1 MLKPLKKSKKKWY
14 RCEEK
19 KEEKRSKKRRVL
31 SLDSISCL
39 RPRTI
44 VSGESM
50 VKRSKRRRGVRREGF
65 YPWIV
70 SPVSG
75 LELLCTMRAR

>member
-1 MLKPLKKSKKKWY
+1 
-14 RCEEK
+14 
-19 KEEKRSKKRRVL
+19 
-31 SLDSISCL
+31 
-39 RPRTI
+39 
-44 VSGESM
+44 

-75 LELLCTMRAR
+75 LDSCNKVFTTINCSSQLFRVTSERVCGGGGGGRMTISYRQVWTGKFNQPDEKPFN